1 MGPVPHPPANGTRV
15 AIVDPLPAFRTGLAQ
30 ALRRVGFQPEQPQDL
45 PSWID
50 ANGPRAAVVTLGEP
64 EDLDLISHLKNGR
77 DFNLLILCDQPPEG
91 YLRKLI
97 RLGCYSLVDRSAST
111 DLIAQALKMTVER
124 YGVAP
129 VEVARSLTK
138 LVPTTDCHDIS
149 ECEVVLL
156 QDMATGARIA
166 ELAADRNYSEREM
179 YRVLKRLYYRMQ
191 VSNRSQALVTAV
203 RNGLI

>member
-1 MGPVPHPPANGTRV
+1 M
-15 AIVDPLPAFRTGLAQ
+15 
-30 ALRRVGFQPEQPQDL
+30 
-45 PSWID
+45 
-50 ANGPRAAVVTLGEP
+50 NGPCAAIVTLGEP

-77 DFNLLILCDQPPEG
+77 DLDLLILCDQPPEG
-91 YLRKLI
+91 YLRRLI
-97 RLGCYSLVDRSAST
+97 RLGCYSLVNRSAAT

-129 VEVARSLTK
+129 VEVAKSLTK
-138 LVPTTDCHDIS
+138 LVPTTDCHELS
-149 ECEVVLL
+149 ECEIALL
-156 QDMATGARIA
+156 QDMATGAKIA

-203 RNGLI
+203 RHGLI